1 MFWGDSKIIWFLLIL
16 FGLLI
21 VKLLMLYSI
30 IFCGVDMTGDVVIVV
45 PRDIVDSLR
54 IPPEEAP
61 SRLRI
66 ELALRLYEKGI
77 ATLGQARR
85 IAGLSLWEFLDLVEK
100 EGISRHYDDEE
111 ALEDLEMVRQ
121 VESSI

>member
-1 MFWGDSKIIWFLLIL
+1 
-16 FGLLI
+16 
-21 VKLLMLYSI
+21 MLYSI